1 MGSFMIKAVLFDL
14 DGTLVNSLS
23 DLANAVNFAL
33 GAFGFKPHETEEFK
47 YFVGDG
53 IPMMI
58 KRALPENSRDFDT
71 VEKVKKVFFE
81 HYSVHFA
88 DNTLPYDGVKE
99 LISALKQREIKIAV
113 VTNKAQE
120 MADKVVFGAYG
131 DVFDIVFGKREG
143 IPSKPDPAAAITVMN
158 DLGVKPEECIFI
170 GDSGVDVLTGVNSG
184 AVPVGELWGYREE
197 EELLNGGAKY
207 IIKKPEELLG
217 IIDEI
222 DRSKKT

>member
-1 MGSFMIKAVLFDL
+1 MIKAVLFDL
-14 DGTLVNSLS
+14 DGTLVNSLA

-33 GAFGFKPHETEEFK
+33 AAFGFKPHEIEEFK

-58 KRALPENSRDFDT
+58 KRALPENNRDFDT

-81 HYSVHFA
+81 RYSAHFS
-88 DNTLPYDGVKE
+88 DNTVVYDGVRE
-99 LISALKQREIKIAV
+99 LLSALKQGGIKIAV

-120 MADKVVFGAYG
+120 MADKVVFGACG

-143 IPSKPDPAAAITVMN
+143 IPSKPDPAAAIMVMEK
-158 DLGVKPEECIFI
+158 LGVKPNECIFI

-207 IIKKPEELLG
+207 IIKKPEELLC

-222 DRSKKT
+222 GRS

>member
-1 MGSFMIKAVLFDL
+1 MTGDL
-14 DGTLVNSLS
+14 LII
-23 DLANAVNFAL
+23 AQRL
-33 GAFGFKPHETEEFK
+33 GACQVSFESFFG
-47 YFVGDG
+47 
-53 IPMMI
+53 
-58 KRALPENSRDFDT
+58 ALYT
-71 VEKVKKVFFE
+71 
-81 HYSVHFA
+81 VHFA
-88 DNTLPYDGVKE
+88 DNTVAYGGVKE
-99 LISALKQREIKIAV
+99 LVSALKQSGIKIAV

-120 MADKVVFGAYG
+120 MADKVVLSAYG
-131 DVFDIVFGKREG
+131 DVFDIIFGKREG
-143 IPSKPDPAAAITVMN
+143 IPSKPDPAAAIAVMKE
-158 DLGVKPEECIFI
+158 LGVKPDECIFI